1 MESAVFSIFAATIKP
16 PMNWTDL
23 LSNKRYAQPHKSADI
38 RSSFQRDYDRIIFSS
53 PFRRLQNK
61 TQVFPLPG
69 AQMVHNRLT
78 HSLEVASVGRSIAC
92 RTVEK
97 LSKDHPELKERQSDI
112 ETIVASAC
120 LAHDLGNP
128 PFGHSGEDTI
138 SSFFKDGKG
147 KELKD
152 KVLPEQWSDLIAFEG
167 NANAFRQLTHQ
178 FTGRRA
184 GGFSLTSAT
193 LATLLKYPYPS
204 FNKGNR
210 KKYNVFY
217 SEIEAFEEVVKE
229 CGIPSIDDEHLVYAR
244 HPLSYMMEAADDICY
259 LVLDMEDAH
268 KRGIISTEIIENCF
282 VSFFN
287 PKSTKDTNFFKHKDD
302 AYRDVCDVNERMAFL
317 RAMLINK
324 LVNCVSDIFCKNY
337 DKIMEGRFEKSLIS
351 HLPEFEKNA
360 LEICRNESVKLIYRH
375 PSVVKIE
382 LTGFNVIGTL
392 MDDFTDAVLNPDT
405 PYNKKLLSL
414 VPEQFKVET
423 DDTYTRLQSVIDF
436 ISNMTDLYAVQLYK
450 DLRGID

>member
-1 MESAVFSIFAATIKP
+1 
-16 PMNWTDL
+16 MNWNDL
-23 LSNKRYAQPHKSADI
+23 LSNKRYAQPHKSPDI

-53 PFRRLQNK
+53 PFRRLENK

-92 RTVEK
+92 RTVERLAK
-97 LSKDHPELKERQSDI
+97 KHPELKERQSDI

-138 SSFFKDGKG
+138 SSFFRDGKG
-147 KELKD
+147 KELQSQ
-152 KVLPEQWSDLIAFEG
+152 VLPEQWSDLIAFEG

-204 FNKGNR
+204 YDKGSR

-217 SEIEAFEEVVKE
+217 SEIEAFKEVVEE
-229 CGIPSIDDEHLVYAR
+229 CGMPRLDTNHLVYAR

-268 KRGIISTEIIENCF
+268 KRGIIGTEAIENCF
-282 VSFFN
+282 VSFFE
-287 PKSTKDTNFFKHKDD
+287 PGKDKDFFKHRDD
-302 AYRDVCDVNERMAFL
+302 AYRDVTDTNERMAFL

-324 LVNCVSDIFCKNY
+324 LVNLASDIFINNY
-337 DKIMEGRFEKSLIS
+337 DAIMEGRFEKSLIA

-360 LEICRNESVKLIYRH
+360 LDRCRDTSVKHIYRH

-392 MDDFTDAVLNPDT
+392 LEQFTDAVLSPDT
-405 PYNKKLLSL
+405 PYNIKLISL
-414 VPEQFKVET
+414 IPEQFKVAT
-423 DDTYTRLQSVIDF
+423 DDTYTKLQSVVDF

>member
-1 MESAVFSIFAATIKP
+1 
-16 PMNWTDL
+16 MNWTDL
-23 LSNKRYAQPHKSADI
+23 LSNKRYAQPHKSPDI

-53 PFRRLQNK
+53 PFRRLENK

-97 LSKDHPELKERQSDI
+97 LAEKHPELKERQSDI
-112 ETIVASAC
+112 ETIVATAC

-204 FNKGNR
+204 FDKGNR

-217 SEIEAFEEVVKE
+217 SEIPAFEEVVEE
-229 CGIPSIDDEHLVYAR
+229 CGIPKIDDEHLVYAR

-268 KRGIISTEIIENCF
+268 KRGIISTEAIERNF
-282 VSFFN
+282 LSFFN
-287 PKSTKDTNFFKHKDD
+287 PDRPKDKEVFKHKDEV
-302 AYRDVCDVNERMAFL
+302 YRDVSDVNERMAFL

-324 LVNCVSDIFCKNY
+324 LVNCASDIFCRNY
-337 DKIMEGRFEKSLIS
+337 DAIMEGRFEKSLIA

-360 LEICRNESVKLIYRH
+360 LDICRTESVINIYRH

-392 MDDFTDAVLNPDT
+392 MEEFTDAVLNPDT

-423 DDTYTRLQSVIDF
+423 DDTYTRLQSVVDF

>member
-1 MESAVFSIFAATIKP
+1 M
-16 PMNWTDL
+16 MLWTDL
-23 LSNKRYAQPHKSADI
+23 LSNKRYAQAQKSPDI
-38 RSSFQRDYDRIIFSS
+38 RSSFQRDYDRILFSS

-97 LSKDHPELKERQSDI
+97 LTKKHPELKERQSDI

-138 SSFFKDGKG
+138 SSFFRDGKG
-147 KELKD
+147 KELENS
-152 KVLPEQWSDLIAFEG
+152 VLPEQWSDLIAFEG

-204 FNKGNR
+204 FNKGDR
-210 KKYNVFY
+210 KKNNVFY
-217 SEIEAFEEVVKE
+217 SEIQTVEEVVNE
-229 CGIPSIDDEHLVYAR
+229 CGIPRLDTEHLVYAR
-244 HPLSYMMEAADDICY
+244 HPLSFMMEAADDICY

-268 KRGIISTEIIENCF
+268 KRGIVSTEAIESCF
-282 VSFFN
+282 LAFFHPDKDKTFFQHKEKAYHDVS
-287 PKSTKDTNFFKHKDD
+287 
-302 AYRDVCDVNERMAFL
+302 DVNERMAFL

-324 LVNCVSDIFCKNY
+324 LVNCASDIFVKHY
-337 DKIMEGRFEKSLIS
+337 DAIMEGCFEKSLIS

-360 LEICRNESVKLIYRH
+360 LDLCRDESVKHIYRH

-392 MDDFTDAVLNPDT
+392 LEDFTDAVLNPAT

-423 DDTYTRLQSVIDF
+423 NEVYPKLQSVIDF

>member
-1 MESAVFSIFAATIKP
+1 
-16 PMNWTDL
+16 MNWNHL
-23 LSNKRYAQPHKSADI
+23 LSTKRYASSHKSADI

-78 HSLEVASVGRSIAC
+78 HSLEVASVGRSIASL
-92 RTVEK
+92 TIEK
-97 LSKDHPELKERQSDI
+97 LANKHTELKERQSDI
-112 ETIVASAC
+112 ETIVATAC

-138 SSFFKDGKG
+138 SSFFRDGKG

-152 KVLPEQWSDLIAFEG
+152 MMLPEQWSDLIAFEG

-178 FTGRRA
+178 FAGRRA
-184 GGFSLTSAT
+184 GGLSLTSAT
-193 LATLLKYPYPS
+193 LATLLKYPYLS
-204 FNKGNR
+204 HNKGNR

-217 SEIEAFEEVVKE
+217 SEAEAFKE
-229 CGIPSIDDEHLVYAR
+229 IVEDCGIPRLDNKHLVYAR

-268 KRGIISTEIIENCF
+268 KRGIVNTDTIERCF
-282 VSFFN
+282 LSFFN
-287 PKSTKDTNFFKHKDD
+287 PDNVTDKEFFKHKGTV
-302 AYRDVCDVNERMAFL
+302 YGEVTDVNERMAFL
-317 RAMLINK
+317 RAALINK
-324 LVNCVSDIFCKNY
+324 LVNCVSDIFVQNY
-337 DKIMEGRFEKSLIS
+337 EAIMEGCFEKSLTS
-351 HLPEFEKNA
+351 HLPEFERNA
-360 LEICRNESVKLIYRH
+360 LDICRDASVRHIYRH

-392 MDDFTDAVLNPDT
+392 LENFIYAVMNPNT
-405 PYNKKLLSL
+405 PYNTKLLSL
-414 VPEQFKVET
+414 IPEQFKTDKEET
-423 DDTYTRLQSVIDF
+423 YAKVQSVLDF

>member
-1 MESAVFSIFAATIKP
+1 MKWSE
-16 PMNWTDL
+16 L
-23 LSNKRYAQPHKSADI
+23 LSNKRIASSQKSADI
-38 RSSFQRDYDRIIFSS
+38 RSSFQHDYDRIIFSS

-92 RTVEK
+92 LTVQK
-97 LSKDHPELKERQSDI
+97 LSEKHPELKEHQSDI

-138 SSFFKDGKG
+138 GSFFKEGKG
-147 KELKD
+147 GEYQEM
-152 KVLPEQWSDLIAFEG
+152 VLPEQWSDLVAFEG
-167 NANAFRQLTHQ
+167 NANAFRLLTHQ
-178 FTGRRA
+178 FSGRRA

-193 LATLLKYPYPS
+193 LATLIKYPYPS
-204 FNKGNR
+204 FDKGNR

-217 SEIEAFEEVVKE
+217 SEIPAFEEVANE
-229 CGIPSIDDEHLVYAR
+229 CGLPRMDQEHLVYAR

-268 KRGIISTEIIENCF
+268 KRGIVTTETIERCF
-282 VSFFN
+282 LSFFD
-287 PKSTKDTNFFKHKDD
+287 PVKDSDFYQHKDK
-302 AYRDVCDVNERMAFL
+302 AYHDVSDVNERMAFL

-324 LVNCVSDIFCKNY
+324 LVTCVSVVFVNHY
-337 DKIMEGRFEKSLIS
+337 ESIMEGTFQKSLIS
-351 HLPEFEKNA
+351 YLPEFEKKA
-360 LEICRNESVKLIYRH
+360 LEDCRTESVKNIYRH

-392 MDDFTDAVLNPDT
+392 LEEFTDAVMHPDKA
-405 PYNKKLLSL
+405 YNKKLLSL
-414 VPEQFKVET
+414 MPEQFKPQQE
-423 DDTYTRLQSVIDF
+423 DAYSKIQSVLDF

>member
-1 MESAVFSIFAATIKP
+1 
-16 PMNWTDL
+16 MNWTEL
-23 LSNKRYAQPHKSADI
+23 LSNKRYAQPYKSPDI

-53 PFRRLQNK
+53 PFRRLENK

-97 LSKDHPELKERQSDI
+97 LAKKHPELKERQSDI
-112 ETIVASAC
+112 ETIVASSC

-147 KELKD
+147 KELQSQ
-152 KVLPEQWSDLIAFEG
+152 VLPEQWSDLIAFEG

-204 FNKGNR
+204 YDKGDR

-217 SEIEAFEEVVKE
+217 SEIPAFEEIVNE
-229 CGIPSIDDEHLVYAR
+229 CGIPRIDDTHLVYAR

-268 KRGIISTEIIENCF
+268 TRGIISTDGIERSF
-282 VSFFN
+282 LSFFDPN
-287 PKSTKDTNFFKHKDD
+287 NQKDKDVFKHKEEV
-302 AYRDVCDVNERMAFL
+302 YRDVNERMAFL

-324 LVNCVSDIFCKNY
+324 LVNCVSDIFVKHY
-337 DKIMEGRFEKSLIS
+337 EAIMKGRFEKSLIA
-351 HLPEFEKNA
+351 HLPDFEKNA
-360 LEICRNESVKLIYRH
+360 LDLCRDESVRHIYRH

-392 MDDFTDAVLNPDT
+392 MEDFTDAVLHTNT

-414 VPEQFKVET
+414 IPEQFKVET
-423 DDTYTRLQSVIDF
+423 DDTYTKLQSVIDF

>member
-1 MESAVFSIFAATIKP
+1 
-16 PMNWTDL
+16 MNWSTL
-23 LSNKRYAQPHKSADI
+23 LSNKRIASSQKSADV
-38 RSSFQRDYDRIIFSS
+38 RSSFQHDYDRIIFSS

-92 RTVEK
+92 LTVKK
-97 LSKDHPELKERQSDI
+97 LSEKHPELKERQSDI

-138 SSFFKDGKG
+138 GSFFKDGKG
-147 KELKD
+147 QEWKD
-152 KVLPEQWSDLIAFEG
+152 VVKPEQWSDLIAFEG

-178 FTGRRA
+178 FSGRRA

-193 LATLLKYPYPS
+193 LATLIKYPYPS
-204 FNKGNR
+204 FNKGDR

-217 SEIEAFEEVVKE
+217 SEIPAFEEIANE
-229 CGIPSIDDEHLVYAR
+229 CGLPRMDKEHLVYAR

-268 KRGIISTEIIENCF
+268 KRGIVDTETIERCF
-282 VSFFN
+282 LSFFD
-287 PKSTKDTNFFKHKDD
+287 PEMEKDFYQHKEK
-302 AYRDVCDVNERMAFL
+302 AYRDVSDVNERMAFL

-324 LVNCVSDIFCKNY
+324 LVNCVSQVFVDHY
-337 DKIMEGRFEKSLIS
+337 DAIMEGVFQKSLIS
-351 HLPEFEKNA
+351 YLPEYEKNA
-360 LEICRNESVKLIYRH
+360 LEKCRTESVKHIYRH

-392 MDDFTDAVLNPDT
+392 LDEFTDAVMHPEKA
-405 PYNKKLLSL
+405 YNKKLLTL
-414 VPEQFKVET
+414 MPEQFKPQQ
-423 DDTYTRLQSVIDF
+423 DDAYSKIQSVLDF
-436 ISNMTDLYAVQLYK
+436 ISNMTDLYAVQMYK

>member
-1 MESAVFSIFAATIKP
+1 MFWP
-16 PMNWTDL
+16 DL
-23 LSNKRYAQPHKSADI
+23 LSNKRYAQPHKSPDI
-38 RSSFQRDYDRIIFSS
+38 RSSFQRDYDRILFSS

-97 LSKDHPELKERQSDI
+97 LAKKHPDLKERQSDI
-112 ETIVASAC
+112 ETIVSSAC

-147 KELKD
+147 KELENS
-152 KVLPEQWSDLIAFEG
+152 VLPEQWSDLVAFEG

-204 FNKGNR
+204 YNKGNR

-217 SEIEAFEEVVKE
+217 SEIQAFEEVVNE
-229 CGIPSIDDEHLVYAR
+229 CGIPRLDSEHLVYAR

-268 KRGIISTEIIENCF
+268 KRGIVSTEAIENCF
-282 VSFFN
+282 LSFFD
-287 PKSTKDTNFFKHKDD
+287 PAKDKPTFTHRDEV
-302 AYRDVCDVNERMAFL
+302 YRDVSDVNERMAFL

-324 LVNCVSDIFCKNY
+324 LVNCVSDIFCRNY
-337 DKIMEGRFEKSLIS
+337 EKIMEGRFEKSLIA
-351 HLPEFEKNA
+351 HLPEFERNA
-360 LEICRNESVKLIYRH
+360 LEICRNESVKHIYRH
-375 PSVVKIE
+375 PLVVKIE

-392 MDDFTDAVLNPDT
+392 MDDFTDAVLNPVT

-414 VPEQFKVET
+414 IPEQFKVTT
-423 DDTYTRLQSVIDF
+423 DDTYTKLQSVIDF

>member
-1 MESAVFSIFAATIKP
+1 
-16 PMNWTDL
+16 MNWNDL
-23 LSNKRYAQPHKSADI
+23 LSNKRYASAQKSLDI
-38 RSSFQRDYDRIIFSS
+38 RSSFQRDYDRILFSS

-92 RTVEK
+92 RAVEK
-97 LSKDHPELKERQSDI
+97 LTKKHPELKERQSDI

-204 FNKGNR
+204 YNKGNR

-217 SEIEAFEEVVKE
+217 SEIEAFKEVVEE
-229 CGIPSIDDEHLVYAR
+229 CGIPRLDEEHLVYAR

-268 KRGIISTEIIENCF
+268 KRGIISTEAIENCF
-282 VSFFN
+282 LSFFD
-287 PKSTKDTNFFKHKDD
+287 PEKEKQVFSHKEKAYKEVSDT
-302 AYRDVCDVNERMAFL
+302 NERMAFL

-324 LVNCVSDIFCKNY
+324 LVNCASDIFCKNY
-337 DKIMEGRFEKSLIS
+337 DAIMEGRFEKSLIS
-351 HLPEFEKNA
+351 HLPDFEKKA
-360 LEICRNESVKLIYRH
+360 LDLCRDASVKHIYRH

-392 MDDFTDAVLNPDT
+392 LEEFTDAVLNPDT

-423 DDTYTRLQSVIDF
+423 DDTYTKLQSVIDF

>member
-1 MESAVFSIFAATIKP
+1 
-16 PMNWTDL
+16 MNWPDL
-23 LSNKRYAQPHKSADI
+23 LSNKRYARPHKSADI

-97 LSKDHPELKERQSDI
+97 LAKKHPELKEHQSDI

-128 PFGHSGEDTI
+128 PFGHSGE
-138 SSFFKDGKG
+138 
-147 KELKD
+147 
-152 KVLPEQWSDLIAFEG
+152 
-167 NANAFRQLTHQ
+167 LTHQ

-204 FNKGNR
+204 YNKGNR

-217 SEIEAFEEVVKE
+217 SEIEAFKEVVEE
-229 CGIPSIDDEHLVYAR
+229 CGIPRLDDEHLVYAR
-244 HPLSYMMEAADDICY
+244 HPLSYMMEASDDICY

-268 KRGIISTEIIENCF
+268 KRGIISTEAIENCF
-282 VSFFN
+282 VSFFDEN
-287 PKSTKDTNFFKHKDD
+287 KDKAFFKHKEEV
-302 AYRDVCDVNERMAFL
+302 YQDVTDVNERMAFL

-324 LVNCVSDIFCKNY
+324 LVNLASDIFVKNY
-337 DKIMEGRFEKSLIS
+337 DAIMEGRFEKSLIS
-351 HLPEFEKNA
+351 HLPEFEKKA
-360 LEICRNESVKLIYRH
+360 LDLCREESVKSIYRH

-392 MDDFTDAVLNPDT
+392 MEDFTDAVLNPNT

-414 VPEQFKVET
+414 IPEQFKVET
-423 DDTYTRLQSVIDF
+423 DDTYTKLQSVIDF

>member
-1 MESAVFSIFAATIKP
+1 
-16 PMNWTDL
+16 MNWTDL
-23 LSNKRYAQPHKSADI
+23 LSNKRYAQAQKSADI
-38 RSSFQRDYDRIIFSS
+38 RSSFQRDYDRILFSS

-97 LSKDHPELKERQSDI
+97 LAKKHPELKERQSDI
-112 ETIVASAC
+112 ENIVASAC

-204 FNKGNR
+204 HNKGNR

-217 SEIEAFEEVVKE
+217 SEIEAFKEVVEE
-229 CGIPSIDDEHLVYAR
+229 CGLPRIDSEHLVYAR

-268 KRGIISTEIIENCF
+268 KRGIIGTEAIEGCF
-282 VSFFN
+282 LSFFS
-287 PKSTKDTNFFKHKDD
+287 PEKDKDFFKHKEK
-302 AYRDVCDVNERMAFL
+302 AYAEVSDVNERMAFL

-324 LVNCVSDIFCKNY
+324 LVNCASDIFVKNY
-337 DKIMEGRFEKSLIS
+337 DAIMEGRFEKSLIS

-360 LEICRNESVKLIYRH
+360 LDLCRDESVKHIYRH

-392 MDDFTDAVLNPDT
+392 LEEFTDAVMNPDT

-414 VPEQFKVET
+414 IPEQFKVNT
-423 DDTYTRLQSVIDF
+423 DDTYTKLQSVIDF
-436 ISNMTDLYAVQLYK
+436 ISNMTDLYAVKLYK